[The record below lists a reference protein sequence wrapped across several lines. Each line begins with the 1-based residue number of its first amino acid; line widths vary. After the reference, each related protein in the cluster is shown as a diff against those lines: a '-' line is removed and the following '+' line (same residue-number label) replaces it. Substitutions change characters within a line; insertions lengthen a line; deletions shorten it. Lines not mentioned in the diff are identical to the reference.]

1 MSPHTHWPQET
12 QLVEVII
19 VLAMPFVSHSIS
31 CVLHASHSSAPSP
44 TVSASVS
51 FASRLHSKA
60 PLWDGVSHTEC
71 TRSVLVWRQPA
82 GRASVLGPSSSL
94 HLQDSGTAVSFHF
107 PILMMSRWAKLQRF
121 LFWQSWCAASEA
133 GRVFFSWPLPE
144 QPHFSLHPPATH
156 TQHATFPLQKH
167 LLHSESFAAAC
178 TDFKDSVFLV
188 RTVQQSFINSS
199 CICAV
204 FFLFVLKR

>member
-82 GRASVLGPSSSL
+82 GRAGVLGPSSSL

-133 GRVFFSWPLPE
+133 GRVFFFMTSPW
-144 QPHFSLHPPATH
+144 AT
-156 TQHATFPLQKH
+156 P
-167 LLHSESFAAAC
+167 
-178 TDFKDSVFLV
+178 FL
-188 RTVQQSFINSS
+188 SASS
-199 CICAV
+199 CHTHAARHISLAKAPTALWKLCRCLHRFQGFCFFGQNCAAV
-204 FFLFVLKR
+204 FH